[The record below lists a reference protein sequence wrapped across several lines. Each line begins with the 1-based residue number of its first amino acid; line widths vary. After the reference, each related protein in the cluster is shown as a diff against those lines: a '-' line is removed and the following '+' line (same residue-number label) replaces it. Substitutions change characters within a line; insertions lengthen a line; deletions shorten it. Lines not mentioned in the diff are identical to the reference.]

1 MRARITGTLVV
12 LIAMMSIVATATA
25 APSDTGADKRAEHQR
40 VIDYWSAERI
50 ASAIPREM
58 VRPGG
63 PIAPQAK
70 PPGTPGG
77 GGGNGGGRGGG
88 GDGTVT
94 VTGAHWTKGGAV
106 RSTTGKVLFSLGTS
120 NYVCSGSLVND
131 SLSSR
136 SVVLTAGHC
145 MYDDRNNTFATN
157 WIFWP
162 DFESHKILTTSCN
175 VDVCFLADRLVT
187 TTQWRD
193 GDFEHDYGFAVLQA
207 NASGKQA
214 DAVYGSQAIA
224 FSQASLQHVYAFGYP
239 HANPYD
245 GTRLIYCAGK
255 TKSDPYGSTTQGVG
269 CDMTGGSSGGP
280 WFTGFNEATGTG
292 SLYSVN
298 SYKYRNDKKTMYGPQ
313 LRDGAKLAYDEANS
327 TRSGNTL
334 VTAP

>member
-12 LIAMMSIVATATA
+12 LIAMMSMVATAVA
-25 APSDTGADKRAEHQR
+25 APSERGDEARSEHQR
-40 VIDYWSAERI
+40 VIDYWTAERI

-77 GGGNGGGRGGG
+77 GGNGGGGGG
-88 GDGTVT
+88 GDDGTVT

-106 RSTTGKVLFSLGTS
+106 RSTTGKVLFTLGTS

-131 SLSSR
+131 SLDNR

-145 MYDDRNNTFATN
+145 MYDDRNNSFASN

-162 DFESHKILTTSCN
+162 DFESHKTLTTSCN
-175 VDVCFLADRLVT
+175 VDVCFVADRLVT
-187 TTQWRD
+187 TTGWRD
-193 GDFEHDYGFAVLQA
+193 GDFEHDYGFAVLKPNSKNVLA
-207 NASGKQA
+207 ES
-214 DAVYGSQAIA
+214 YGTQSIA
-224 FSQASLQHVYAFGYP
+224 FDQPALAHVYAFGYP
-239 HANPYD
+239 HATPYD

-280 WFTGFNEATGTG
+280 WFAGFDESTGTG
-292 SLYSVN
+292 TLYSVN

-313 LRDGAKLAYDEANS
+313 LGAGAKLAYDNANS
-327 TRSGNTL
+327 TASGNIL

>member
-12 LIAMMSIVATATA
+12 LIAMMSMVATAVA
-25 APSDTGADKRAEHQR
+25 APSERGDEARSEHQR
-40 VIDYWSAERI
+40 VIDYWTAERV

-77 GGGNGGGRGGG
+77 GGNGGGGGG
-88 GDGTVT
+88 GDDGTVT

-106 RSTTGKVLFSLGTS
+106 RSTTGKVLFTLGTS

-131 SLSSR
+131 SLNNR

-145 MYDDRNNTFATN
+145 MYDDRNNSFASN
-157 WIFWP
+157 WIFYP
-162 DFESHKILTTSCN
+162 DYESHKSSLTTSCSAEF
-175 VDVCFLADRLVT
+175 CFVAERLVT

-193 GDFEHDYGFAVLQA
+193 GDFEHDYGFAVLKPNSKNVLA
-207 NASGKQA
+207 ES
-214 DAVYGSQAIA
+214 YGTQSIA
-224 FSQASLQHVYAFGYP
+224 FDRPALAHVYAFGYP
-239 HANPYD
+239 HATPYD
-245 GTRLIYCAGK
+245 GTRLIYCAGN
-255 TKSDPYGSTTQGVG
+255 TKPDPYGSTTQGVG

-280 WFTGFNEATGTG
+280 WFAGFNATTG
-292 SLYSVN
+292 EGVLYSVN

-313 LRDGAKLAYDEANS
+313 LGAGAELAYDNANDS
-327 TRSGNTL
+327 TASGNDL